1 MENKVNKEIVRNLV
15 KTKAFPAVPHIRG
28 QVLLSPVIT
37 HSLTDFSENTDKVVR
52 VSNLCA
58 EQPMMTQKLAHL
70 FLVRYAFEI
79 IRRILITR
87 RNLRGEAFTIID
99 GTTWADS
106 MDSRGMVGCIL
117 FANVYWDEGMP
128 IIAVVLGRQKT
139 LKTDKV
145 YRIQE
150 KERTAV
156 IFEYDPML
164 LDEEMDKRLIEA
176 VETSSSGAQFGKFG
190 KVIAKG
196 LTTTAR
202 ADNEYPVAAAT
213 LYDDVIWYVD
223 RPYRH
228 FHISHS
234 EEFLQALLKHAP
246 PAIQGFLTNHGNFV
260 SRYRGMYQ
268 AYKNNML
275 IDSEGVALQMSAS
288 EVIKRYDIEG
298 KLGGIIQADDNTGFG
313 YRVSMTAVFSEDLW

>member
-1 MENKVNKEIVRNLV
+1 MENKVNQEIVRNLV
-15 KTKAFPAVPHIRG
+15 KTKAFSPVPHVRS

-52 VSNLCA
+52 IENLCT

-70 FLVRYAFEI
+70 WLVRYAFEI
-79 IRRILITR
+79 IRKVLITR
-87 RNLRGEAFTIID
+87 RNLRGEAFTVID
-99 GTTWADS
+99 GTSWADS
-106 MDSRGMVGCIL
+106 VGTRGMVGCIL
-117 FANVYWDEGMP
+117 FVNVFWDEGRP

-139 LKTDKV
+139 IKTEKV

-164 LDEEMDKRLIEA
+164 HDEDMDKRIVEA
-176 VETSSSGAQFGKFG
+176 VESNSSAVHFGQFGKA
-190 KVIAKG
+190 IAKG

-202 ADNEYPVAAAT
+202 PDNEYPVAAAT

-223 RPYRH
+223 RPHRH
-228 FHISHS
+228 FHIVHS
-234 EEFLQALLKHAP
+234 EEFLQATQKHAP
-246 PAIQGFLTNHGNFV
+246 PGVQGFLTNHGNFV

-288 EVIKRYDIEG
+288 EVIKKYDIEN